1 MSNYFE
7 KGLTDEQVIANR
19 EQYGRN
25 ELTPPAKTPLWKLF
39 LEKFHDPIIR
49 ILLIA
54 WVLSI
59 GVAVY
64 QITSGIEGLDA
75 LLEPTGILIAI
86 LLATGIGFAFEVSA
100 NRKFD
105 ILNQI
110 GDESLVKVVRNG
122 KIAEI
127 PKKEVVVG
135 DIVIITTGDEI
146 PADGTLI
153 ESISLQ
159 VNESSLTG
167 EPVANKYADREK
179 NDPRATYP
187 TYVVLNGS
195 TVMEGHGVM
204 EVTQVGDATEYGKVY
219 KGAQIENDIQTPLNI
234 QLDKLAKLITKI
246 SYTIAALILIIRCI
260 SFFTGNHPTD
270 WIGIGQY
277 FLNTIMI
284 AVTIIVV
291 AVPEGLPMSVTLSL
305 ALSMK
310 RMLAANNLVRKM
322 HACETMG
329 ATSVICT
336 DKTGTLTQ
344 NQMQVETTHFFALDK
359 QELGNDATID
369 TLISESIALNT
380 TANLNTESNGH
391 TTVIG
396 NPTEGALLLWL
407 AKQDI
412 HYGTLRHTIPV
423 AEQLTFSTE
432 RKYMG
437 TVIMSPTLKKRML
450 YVKGAP
456 EIVLKKCNTI
466 HTTQGIVSIEPL
478 ISNIEKELLD
488 YQGRALRTL
497 ALAYAE
503 VDENSCFD
511 NGVLA
516 PHIKLTLLGITAIA
530 DPVRSDVPQA
540 IQSCIGA
547 GIDIKIITGDTQA
560 TAREIGR
567 QIGLWQPQDS
577 DDNITTGD
585 KVAAMSDEELTQRV
599 QQLKIIARARPLD
612 KERLVKAL
620 QRNGE
625 VVAVTGDGTNDAPAL
640 NAAQVGLS
648 MGDGTTVAKEA
659 SAITILD
666 NSFTT
671 INRAVMWG
679 RSLYRNIQRFIV
691 FQMTINVAAC
701 LIVLLGATL
710 GTESPLTVTQM
721 LWVNLIMDTFAALAL
736 ASLPPDERVMRE
748 KPRPLKAHIITP
760 AMART
765 IMTTGLLFVI
775 FLFGLLQYFHHTDI
789 SAFSQIE
796 WSKFFNYYFQFTTEG
811 NLSAYEISL
820 FFTIFVMLQFWN
832 MFNAK
837 AFATGTS
844 AFSCMWKCSGFI
856 GIGLLIIVG
865 QILIVSFGGEMFSVT
880 PLSANDWWQ
889 LTLAT
894 SIVLI
899 AGEIGRLI
907 AHICKQ
913 TQKR

>member
-39 LEKFHDPIIR
+39 LEKFQDPIIR

-159 VNESSLTG
+159 VNESTLTG
-167 EPVANKYADREK
+167 EPVANKYADPTK

-187 TYVVLNGS
+187 AYVVLNGS

-219 KGAQIENDIQTPLNI
+219 KGAQIENDIETPLNI

-359 QELGNDATID
+359 QALGENGTID

-466 HTTQGIVSIEPL
+466 HTTQGIVPIEPL

-488 YQGRALRTL
+488 FQGRALRTL

-567 QIGLWQPQDS
+567 QIGLWQPQDT
-577 DDNITTGD
+577 DDNITTG
-585 KVAAMSDEELTQRV
+585 
-599 QQLKIIARARPLD
+599 
-612 KERLVKAL
+612 
-620 QRNGE
+620 
-625 VVAVTGDGTNDAPAL
+625 
-640 NAAQVGLS
+640 
-648 MGDGTTVAKEA
+648 
-659 SAITILD
+659 
-666 NSFTT
+666 
-671 INRAVMWG
+671 
-679 RSLYRNIQRFIV
+679 RS
-691 FQMTINVAAC
+691 
-701 LIVLLGATL
+701 
-710 GTESPLTVTQM
+710 
-721 LWVNLIMDTFAALAL
+721 
-736 ASLPPDERVMRE
+736 
-748 KPRPLKAHIITP
+748 PRPT
-760 AMART
+760 
-765 IMTTGLLFVI
+765 
-775 FLFGLLQYFHHTDI
+775 
-789 SAFSQIE
+789 
-796 WSKFFNYYFQFTTEG
+796 
-811 NLSAYEISL
+811 
-820 FFTIFVMLQFWN
+820 
-832 MFNAK
+832 
-837 AFATGTS
+837 
-844 AFSCMWKCSGFI
+844 
-856 GIGLLIIVG
+856 
-865 QILIVSFGGEMFSVT
+865 
-880 PLSANDWWQ
+880 
-889 LTLAT
+889 
-894 SIVLI
+894 
-899 AGEIGRLI
+899 
-907 AHICKQ
+907 Q
-913 TQKR
+913 TASEP